1 MKKNET
7 ELTPLTPL
15 KNYLEAPPPYGLAAI
30 PEHRRMAE
38 ALRRLRAG
46 MLPDDVADELTS
58 GALPMW

>member
-7 ELTPLTPL
+7 ETPL
-15 KNYLEAPPPYGLAAI
+15 KKYLETLAPI

-46 MLPDDVADELTS
+46 MLPDYVADELTS
-58 GALPMW
+58 GYALPMW